1 MKNFQIPV
9 FRLYTFFYIFRF
21 RCKGS
26 EKNRFFV
33 NIYNIAK
40 IQKHLAACPQ
50 CARQYKAMLEVSRLP
65 LEALAEEAAA
75 QPEEQTR

>member
-1 MKNFQIPV
+1 MKKWSNFLSAAAVTPQ
-9 FRLYTFFYIFRF
+9 FLAQ
-21 RCKGS
+21 C
-26 EKNRFFV
+26 
-33 NIYNIAK
+33 AK

-65 LEALAEEAAA
+65 LEALAEAAA

>member
-1 MKNFQIPV
+1 MNEHISFEEMEQFLSAAAVIPQ
-9 FRLYTFFYIFRF
+9 FLAQ
-21 RCKGS
+21 C
-26 EKNRFFV
+26 
-33 NIYNIAK
+33 AK

>member
-1 MKNFQIPV
+1 MNEHISFEEMEQFLSATAVTPQ
-9 FRLYTFFYIFRF
+9 FLAQCT
-21 RCKGS
+21 
-26 EKNRFFV
+26 
-33 NIYNIAK
+33 K